1 MTSARA
7 AATPPADAAASL
19 VAEDD
24 AATKVLMALHRLA
37 QQATLY
43 DDNNEAQRQAIHNTA
58 EAARAYGAATGRNIN
73 IYFSERAIYV
83 GRRLLRATRST
94 YTAAS
99 QLRNLLSRLGASQIS
114 IGHDVPDDDLQKL
127 QHAFSRATTDAS
139 GAAPGDLARIRLR
152 VGRPPGEIAEL
163 DKLEP
168 DERAV
173 KVYALAI
180 VIVRRFY
187 EQLLDGKWEI
197 SSHVRRISEEL
208 ITLGDTVSPAVLAT
222 TVCRPAHDDAERT
235 VSAALLA
242 LCMAQQLTGDQRLLR
257 WLATGALLCDVGK
270 PRVAGLDPD
279 GSRRLGLR
287 VPILGEGQYGEL
299 PGATAFVT
307 TALGRLT
314 DAGMMRSV
322 VVYEA
327 LHIEHQRDTG
337 PIYDGERGPAMLSRL
352 LACARLFQHRLST
365 GNAAADIVADLL
377 QNAAGEVDRW
387 IVQLLMATL
396 NVLPTGTIVELDDGH
411 WARVVSPP
419 LDRIDF
425 GRPLVRL
432 ISRPGH
438 EVESRYVDL
447 NQPVGSE
454 APPSI
459 TRIVAAVDQQPVEP
473 GGALTTG
480 IRRRTGLD
488 ELPAIAANMPV
499 SDKAPDSTRG
509 ASADEVRAP
518 LIPRGAGSA
527 RGTLAKTPLVH
538 LLVYAAD
545 NALTGTLLLTVG
557 ADRSALYFRD
567 GTPCKSQVPA
577 NVVTP
582 TFGHDDVAKQRL
594 VDQVGYMM
602 QLPEETAYA
611 FYSKIDMLA
620 IQSEALSVACD
631 PLPLIMMGVRKHLD
645 YDTFDTVLPR
655 IANTPLSLHERA
667 TPARLGLKP
676 GEREVILL
684 LRKQPMSLND
694 MLADESV
701 DEDLA
706 QRTVYALL
714 ITRQLALG
722 DDGRLPVGASR

>member
-7 AATPPADAAASL
+7 AEPDAAASL
-19 VAEDD
+19 AAEDA

-37 QQATLY
+37 QQSTLY

-58 EAARAYGAATGRNIN
+58 EAARAYGAATGRNIDV
-73 IYFSERAIYV
+73 YFSERAIYI
-83 GRRLLRATRST
+83 GRRLLRASRST
-94 YTAAS
+94 YAAAA
-99 QLRNLLSRLGASQIS
+99 QLRNLLARLGASQIT
-114 IGHDVPDDDLQKL
+114 IGHDVAADDIQKL
-127 QHAFSRATTDAS
+127 QHAFNRAMTEAS
-139 GAAPGDLARIRLR
+139 GAPPGDLARIRLR

-163 DKLEP
+163 DRLEP

-173 KVYALAI
+173 KIYALAI

-327 LHIEHQRDTG
+327 LHIEHERDTL

-365 GNAAADIVADLL
+365 GNAAADIVADLSE
-377 QNAAGEVDRW
+377 NAPTEVDRW

-396 NVLPTGTIVELDDGH
+396 NVLPTGTIVELDDGN

-432 ISRPGH
+432 VSRPGH

-447 NQPVGSE
+447 NQPIGGE
-454 APPSI
+454 APPRI
-459 TRIVAAVDQQPVEP
+459 TRIVAAVDEQPVEH
-473 GGALTTG
+473 GGAPTTG
-480 IRRRTGLD
+480 VRRRAGVDQL
-488 ELPAIAANMPV
+488 AANMPV
-499 SDKAPDSTRG
+499 SDAAPDSTK
-509 ASADEVRAP
+509 SSSTEEVRAP
-518 LIPRGAGSA
+518 LIPRGGGSA

-557 ADRSALYFRD
+557 AERSAIYFRA
-567 GTPCKSQVPA
+567 GTPEKTQVPE

-582 TFGHDDVAKQRL
+582 AMGGAHFAKQRL

-602 QLPEETAYA
+602 RLPEETAYS
-611 FYSKIDMLA
+611 FYAGIDMLA
-620 IQSEALSVACD
+620 IQPDELRVACD

-645 YDTFDTVLPR
+645 YDLFDTVLPR

-667 TPARLGLKP
+667 TPARLGLEP
-676 GEREVILL
+676 EEREVILCF
-684 LRKQPMSLND
+684 RKQAISLND
-694 MLADESV
+694 MLADGRV
-701 DEDLA
+701 DEDIA
-706 QRTVYALL
+706 QRTVYALV

-722 DDGRLPVGASR
+722 NDGRLPVGAR